1 MFCRIQH
8 STEFF
13 WGFCLFLLI
22 CRTKPKTV
30 SLSELREEHLSSI
43 NVFKS
48 LISNVQPGLINNFV
62 SYNNRYDVFY
72 EKYMPIKTSFHG
84 SPLCCFIHTPC
95 IVLSRTPHLP
105 SLPPISPNCY
115 LPKSGRHVTSLDQ
128 GLSSS
133 EARSRKSLGT
143 RLIRREMLQL

>member
-8 STEFF
+8 STAIF
-13 WGFCLFLLI
+13 WGLCLFLLI
-22 CRTKPKTV
+22 CRTKTKAKTV
-30 SLSELREEHLSSI
+30 SLSELWEEHLSSI

-62 SYNNRYDVFY
+62 PYNKNYDVFY
-72 EKYMPIKTSFHG
+72 ENYMPTKTSFHG
-84 SPLCCFIHTPC
+84 SPLCWIFTLL
-95 IVLSRTPHLP
+95 VLFSTRTPHLP
-105 SLPPISPNCY
+105 SLLPISPNCY

-133 EARSRKSLGT
+133 EARSGKSLGT
-143 RLIRREMLQL
+143 RLYVH